1 MHRGTGIDP
10 MDLSAVIVNWNS
22 GKNLIRL
29 LDSLA
34 PMAGEFKEIWV
45 VDNGSSDSSLEALQ
59 LHSEVRL
66 LAHTENQG
74 FAGAANEGI
83 SRTGANVLLLLN
95 PDIEVIPDSV
105 RRLYREVEGRP
116 DAAIVCGSLRD
127 PDGQSQNRFQIRP
140 FPNWKNVLSDVL
152 FLDELMEWLQAVPDQ
167 ESSEAAASP
176 DPVSSQVELRM
187 EQPAAACWLLRRQA
201 WVELGGF
208 DTRFYPAWFEDVDFC
223 KRIQTTRWQVFYF
236 PHLPF
241 IHRGGISATRLG
253 YPAFVRIFYRNLLK
267 YLKKHHP
274 YSYPV
279 LWLPVHVGMWTRRL
293 LVRR

>member
-22 GKNLIRL
+22 GDNLMRL

-45 VDNGSSDSSLEALQ
+45 VDNASSDSSLEALE

-83 SRTGANVLLLLN
+83 SRTSANVLLLLN
-95 PDIEVIPDSV
+95 PDVEVIPESV
-105 RRLYREVEGRP
+105 RRLHREIEGRP
-116 DAAIVCGSLRD
+116 DAAIVCGSLRG
-127 PDGQSQNRFQIRP
+127 PNGQSQNRFQIRP
-140 FPNWKNVLSDVL
+140 FPNWKNVLLDVL
-152 FLDELMEWLQAVPDQ
+152 FFDELLGCLQASPDQ
-167 ESSEAAASP
+167 EASEAAASR
-176 DPVSSQVELRM
+176 DPVPSQIELGM
-187 EQPAAACWLLRRQA
+187 EQPAAACWLLRRKA
-201 WVELGGF
+201 WAELGGF

-223 KRIQTTRWQVFYF
+223 KRIQATRWQVFYF
-236 PHLPF
+236 PHLPL

-279 LWLPVHVGMWTRRL
+279 LWFPVHVGMWTRIL